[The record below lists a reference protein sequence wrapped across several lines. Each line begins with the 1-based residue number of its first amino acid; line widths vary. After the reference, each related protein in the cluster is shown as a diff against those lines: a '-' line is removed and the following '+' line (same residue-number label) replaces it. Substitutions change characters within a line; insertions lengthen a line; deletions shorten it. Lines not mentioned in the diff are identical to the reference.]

1 MSIWDEEFNELDKYD
16 FEQWLD
22 SINESGDPSKD
33 EEYYNK
39 EMARSEEEYLGDML
53 DEEAEMMESAEFPEF
68 RVAGPLT
75 IYVLTRSIK
84 MKNWLAEDW
93 KNNRF
98 RLVCETLGSFAFIL
112 IYLLMAWYGDD
123 VCITTI
129 FLIQLVGSSL
139 HIINAYMRNSVN
151 LIVLNLVV
159 IVIALFGL
167 GPRCI

>member
-1 MSIWDEEFNELDKYD
+1 
-16 FEQWLD
+16 
-22 SINESGDPSKD
+22 
-33 EEYYNK
+33 
-39 EMARSEEEYLGDML
+39 
-53 DEEAEMMESAEFPEF
+53 
-68 RVAGPLT
+68 
-75 IYVLTRSIK
+75 
-84 MKNWLAEDW
+84 MKNWLVEDW

-167 GPRCI
+167 AKMHLI